1 MKIAVCEDNKE
12 ESDWLCQT
20 IHGWCMENKVPA
32 EIIPFA
38 DAASFSFLLSDVV
51 FDALFLDIKMPG
63 EDGVALAKRLRDK
76 AYDVPIVFV
85 TGEKEYIMEGYE
97 VEAVNYLLKPVE
109 ADKVF
114 QCLERI
120 YQKYYQQ
127 EPFVVLKTGET
138 TVKLLQK
145 EIYMVEVFGH
155 TLVYTTEKGNFE
167 VISSMKDAKKEL
179 QENLFVICHRGVL
192 INLMYVESIGKNS
205 LILSDD
211 KKDFEKE
218 VPVSRRL
225 YGQVNEAF
233 ISLYRKQ
240 GDVLC

>member
-12 ESDWLCQT
+12 ELDWLCQT
-20 IHGWCMENKVPA
+20 IHGWCLENKVSA

-63 EDGVALAKRLRDK
+63 EDGLALAKRLRK
-76 AYDVPIVFV
+76 EAYDMSIVFV
-85 TGEKEYIMEGYE
+85 TGEKEYMMEGYE

-109 ADKVF
+109 VDKVF

-120 YQKYYQQ
+120 YQKYHKQ

-138 TVKLLQK
+138 TVKLLQR

-155 TLVYTTEKGNFE
+155 TLVYTTEKGTFE
-167 VISSMKDAKKEL
+167 VISSMKEAKQEL

-225 YGQVNEAF
+225 YGDVNEAF

-240 GDVLC
+240 GDVL